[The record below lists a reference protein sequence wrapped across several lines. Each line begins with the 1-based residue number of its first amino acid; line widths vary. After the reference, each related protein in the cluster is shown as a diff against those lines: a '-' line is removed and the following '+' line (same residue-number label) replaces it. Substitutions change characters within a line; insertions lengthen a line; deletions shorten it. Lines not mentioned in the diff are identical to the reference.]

1 MKRSGEEIKHIILG
15 KLNDFENIAVTNPC
29 YNSGNYIEDKQQLID
44 ELELKY
50 NCVIDRLFYNIYFKY

>member
-1 MKRSGEEIKHIILG
+1 MKRSKEEVIHIILG
-15 KLNDFENIAVTNPC
+15 KLNDFENIAITNPY
-29 YNSGNYIEDKQQLID
+29 YNKFNYIEDKEQLIN